1 VPNVSRNTIT
11 APTTSVLGDDP
22 NVVAA
27 LEFHKSPMGGVGHS
41 LTDGPTWLAAP
52 RRVKDP
58 TWVRRALKSLACY
71 TPFFFG
77 LISLMTLSAFF
88 MAVAGQSLVR
98 SSQSNVGVSSPVSQ
112 YSVMMKS
119 TSSSDGTL
127 VTVAGSGHCRCG
139 CSPSVHFSTGV
150 HIPVKI
156 SPAEGPRRRP
166 RRSRR
171 RPGRCPRIPLD

>member
-1 VPNVSRNTIT
+1 MPNVSRNTIT

-27 LEFHKSPMGGVGHS
+27 LEFHKRPMGGVGHS

-88 MAVAGQSLVR
+88 MAVARPIAREIVPVERGRQLPCLPVLRHDEELVVERQSIGDGSRKRALPVR
-98 SSQSNVGVSSPVSQ
+98 MLALGALF
-112 YSVMMKS
+112 
-119 TSSSDGTL
+119 D
-127 VTVAGSGHCRCG
+127 
-139 CSPSVHFSTGV
+139 
-150 HIPVKI
+150 
-156 SPAEGPRRRP
+156 
-166 RRSRR
+166 RRSHTRQNQS
-171 RPGRCPRIPLD
+171 C

>member
-1 VPNVSRNTIT
+1 
-11 APTTSVLGDDP
+11 
-22 NVVAA
+22 
-27 LEFHKSPMGGVGHS
+27 
-41 LTDGPTWLAAP
+41 
-52 RRVKDP
+52 
-58 TWVRRALKSLACY
+58 
-71 TPFFFG
+71 
-77 LISLMTLSAFF
+77 

-98 SSQSNVGVSSPVSQ
+98 SSQSNVGVNSPVCQ

-119 TSSSDGTL
+119 SSSSARAL